1 MSKRSNSGAPPAP
14 PITFYVRCEVDA
26 RGPLKHITTET
37 PLYEFQE
44 FEVKLT
50 NPFEVT
56 KLHLCLAFVHTVVL
70 EMCPRSVTLLISA
83 KEIAIWTWSSM
94 DPH

>member
-56 KLHLCLAFVHTVVL
+56 PTAPLPCHSPAQWACLCAYCWAGDVAMSRFY
-70 EMCPRSVTLLISA
+70 
-83 KEIAIWTWSSM
+83 
-94 DPH
+94 

>member
-56 KLHLCLAFVHTVVL
+56 TLHPCLATVLHTGLAFVHTAVL
-70 EMCPRSVTLLISA
+70 ETCPRPVS
-83 KEIAIWTWSSM
+83 
-94 DPH
+94 